1 VRVQDHD
8 LYQRRPAPDRKDA
21 EMAAAPSGLIVR
33 YAMKSDVGRSREENE
48 DSAYAGP
55 RLQAVAD
62 GLGGHAAGEVASA
75 TAIDTLRPLD
85 AAVAP
90 GELLA
95 TLERAVR
102 AADARLHDMIQA
114 NPALAGMGTTL
125 TGLLWSGAQLGLAHV
140 GDSRGYLLRDGELS
154 QITRDHTVVQALLD
168 DGRITAEEAA
178 THPQRS
184 MVLRALG
191 SPSAEPDLQLRD
203 ARPGDRYLLCSD
215 GLYDVVPAAE
225 IRRVLATAAS
235 PEAGVAELVDLANA
249 GGGPDNITCV
259 IAEAV
264 AAEPGAADHD
274 DTIAADFGPV
284 LPDDTVTA
292 QWTPPPGSA
301 RS

>member
-1 VRVQDHD
+1 
-8 LYQRRPAPDRKDA
+8 
-21 EMAAAPSGLIVR
+21 MAAAPSGLIVR

-85 AAVAP
+85 AEVAP

-102 AADARLHDMIQA
+102 AADSRLHDMIQA
-114 NPALAGMGTTL
+114 NPALSGMGTTL

-140 GDSRGYLLRDGELS
+140 GDSRGYLLRDGELT

-168 DGRITAEEAA
+168 DGRITAEEAVS
-178 THPQRS
+178 HPQRS

-203 ARPGDRYLLCSD
+203 ARAGDRYLLCSD
-215 GLYDVVPAAE
+215 GLTGELSEDAVADLLRSDDAPQVVAE
-225 IRRVLATAAS
+225 RLVGQALEAGGRDNISVVIVDIDTLATD
-235 PEAGVAELVDLANA
+235 E
-249 GGGPDNITCV
+249 I
-259 IAEAV
+259 
-264 AAEPGAADHD
+264 DHD
-274 DTIAADFGPV
+274 ATNPRPEVDTDE
-284 LPDDTVTA
+284 DDTRPTGGEVGR
-292 QWTPPPGSA
+292 Q
-301 RS
+301 

>member
-1 VRVQDHD
+1 
-8 LYQRRPAPDRKDA
+8 
-21 EMAAAPSGLIVR
+21 MAAAPARLIVR

-75 TAIDTLRPLD
+75 TAIDTIRPLD
-85 AAVAP
+85 AEIAS
-90 GELLA
+90 GKLLGA
-95 TLERAVR
+95 LENAVR

-114 NPALAGMGTTL
+114 DAALAGMGTTL
-125 TGLLWSGAQLGLAHV
+125 TALLWSGSQVGLAHV
-140 GDSRGYLLRDGELS
+140 GDSRAYLLRDGQLA
-154 QITRDHTVVQALLD
+154 QISRDHTVVQALLD
-168 DGRITAEEAA
+168 DGRITAEEAVS
-178 THPQRS
+178 HPQRS

-203 ARPGDRYLLCSD
+203 ARAGDRYLLCSD
-215 GLYDVVPAAE
+215 GLYDVVPAVE
-225 IRRVLATAAS
+225 IGRVLAEAGS

-259 IAEAV
+259 IAEAI
-264 AAEPGAADHD
+264 AAEPGADAGHE
-274 DTIAADFGPV
+274 DTLTADFGPV

-292 QWTPPPGSA
+292 QWTPPP
-301 RS
+301 R

>member
-1 VRVQDHD
+1 
-8 LYQRRPAPDRKDA
+8 
-21 EMAAAPSGLIVR
+21 MAAAPARLIVR

-75 TAIDTLRPLD
+75 TAIDTIRPLD
-85 AAVAP
+85 AEIAP

-95 TLERAVR
+95 ALENAVR
-102 AADARLHDMIQA
+102 AADSRLHDMIQA
-114 NPALAGMGTTL
+114 DPALAGMGTTL
-125 TGLLWSGAQLGLAHV
+125 TALLWSGSAVGLAHV
-140 GDSRGYLLRDGELS
+140 GDSRAYLLRDGELTQLS
-154 QITRDHTVVQALLD
+154 RDHTVVQALLD
-168 DGRITAEEAA
+168 DGRITAEEAVS
-178 THPQRS
+178 HPQRS

-203 ARPGDRYLLCSD
+203 ARAGDRYLLCSD
-215 GLYDVVPAAE
+215 GLYDVVPPAE
-225 IRRVLATAAS
+225 IGRVLAEAAA

-259 IAEAV
+259 IAEAI
-264 AAEPGAADHD
+264 APGSGAADHE
-274 DTIAADFGPV
+274 DTLTAGFGPV

-292 QWTPPPGSA
+292 QWTPPP
-301 RS
+301 R

>member
-1 VRVQDHD
+1 
-8 LYQRRPAPDRKDA
+8 
-21 EMAAAPSGLIVR
+21 MAAAPARLIVR

-75 TAIDTLRPLD
+75 TAIDTIRPLD
-85 AAVAP
+85 AEIAP

-95 TLERAVR
+95 ALENGVR
-102 AADARLHDMIQA
+102 AADSRLHDMIQA
-114 NPALAGMGTTL
+114 DPALAGMGTTL
-125 TGLLWSGAQLGLAHV
+125 TALLWSGSQLGLAHV
-140 GDSRGYLLRDGELS
+140 GDSRAYLLRDGELAQLS
-154 QITRDHTVVQALLD
+154 RDHTVVQALLD
-168 DGRITAEEAA
+168 DGRITPEEAVS
-178 THPQRS
+178 HPQRS

-191 SPSAEPDLQLRD
+191 SPSAEPDVQLRD
-203 ARPGDRYLLCSD
+203 ARAGDRYLLCSD
-215 GLYDVVPAAE
+215 GLYDVVPAVE
-225 IRRVLATAAS
+225 IGRVLAEAPT

-264 AAEPGAADHD
+264 AADPDSDAAAADHE
-274 DTIAADFGPV
+274 DTLAADFGPV

-292 QWTPPPGSA
+292 QWTPPPA
-301 RS
+301 R